1 MWEWRAFDDPGRLA
15 LPPRLSSGGPSSDE
29 TRADLYIIIDGR
41 PDVGLKIRNVVA
53 APKLELK
60 LRYER
65 HPDGAELWAKVLERR
80 LPVTADWTAV
90 LLELLALDPRRA
102 SPIASAQDLLALAPG
117 RAVLA
122 EKTIRKVPAPPA
134 LELERALVTV
144 GARAL
149 ESVALEAPTLD
160 LLRAE
165 LARHALSGGRARG
178 YPEELRA
185 HS

>member
-15 LPPRLSSGGPSSDE
+15 LPSALAARNGPSSE
-29 TRADLYIIIDGR
+29 ESRADLYIIIDGR
-41 PDVGLKIRNVVA
+41 PDVGLKIRNVAA

-65 HPDGAELWAKVLERR
+65 EPDGAELWAKLLEQR
-80 LPVTADWTAV
+80 LPVDEAWTSV
-90 LLELLALDPRRA
+90 LLDRLGLDRA
-102 SPIASAQDLLALAPG
+102 RATPIASGDDLLRLAG
-117 RAVLA
+117 AARAVLV

-134 LELERALVTV
+134 LELEHARLGI

-149 ESVALEAPTLD
+149 ESVALEAPTLA

-165 LARHALSGGRARG
+165 LARHGLGGGRARG
-178 YPEELRA
+178 YPEEIG
-185 HS
+185 S